1 MLAPPS
7 SSEGKKIL
15 EASASAFLR
24 AKIAFLLASTRPS
37 STKILF
43 VKSLTT
49 PSSLK
54 WIFESSVLDS
64 VGASVLLTKIAS
76 VSISSVDSDEEDS
89 NVVASVVVAA
99 SVVVVDVV
107 GGVVVE
113 VVVVVVVVLMV
124 MGSLGRMV
132 EVCTDSSVAR
142 GSASVVVTSSL
153 LTETSSSPSATSS
166 GLPEPKMVLT
176 ASKISS

>member
-1 MLAPPS
+1 MGGKIKKEFDAVLADAATQR
-7 SSEGKKIL
+7 KKIL

-37 STKILF
+37 STKILL

-54 WIFESSVLDS
+54 WIFESSVLGS

-89 NVVASVVVAA
+89 NVVASVA
-99 SVVVVDVV
+99 VVDVLC
-107 GGVVVE
+107 VV
-113 VVVVVVVVLMV
+113 
-124 MGSLGRMV
+124 
-132 EVCTDSSVAR
+132 A
-142 GSASVVVTSSL
+142 
-153 LTETSSSPSATSS
+153 
-166 GLPEPKMVLT
+166 
-176 ASKISS
+176 

>member
-54 WIFESSVLDS
+54 WIFESSVLGS
-64 VGASVLLTKIAS
+64 VGATVLLTKIAS

-89 NVVASVVVAA
+89 NVVASVAVVDVLCVVVAA

-113 VVVVVVVVLMV
+113 VVVVVVVVLVV

-132 EVCTDSSVAR
+132 VVCTDSSVA
-142 GSASVVVTSSL
+142 
-153 LTETSSSPSATSS
+153 
-166 GLPEPKMVLT
+166 
-176 ASKISS
+176 